1 MLGLDGFNGSVTRVA
16 KLLPLMLQA
25 PRFFTG
31 QIKLGDMH
39 QTVQAFNRLMT
50 ALSFFRLFY
59 EEFTLY
65 QARLNRLYGFMT
77 KLDELDHLEIHQPM
91 KCSTVLRYQ
100 ILVLKMS
107 KADCCL
113 IT

>member
-1 MLGLDGFNGSVTRVA
+1 MLGLDGFNSGVTRVA

-25 PRFFTG
+25 PRFFAG

-59 EEFTLY
+59 EQFTLY
-65 QARLNRLYGFMT
+65 QARLNRLYGFM
-77 KLDELDHLEIHQPM
+77 K
-91 KCSTVLRYQ
+91 KNG
-100 ILVLKMS
+100 
-107 KADCCL
+107 
-113 IT
+113 